1 MKKGLTRFA
10 DMTSEEFTTNAAT
23 YKTPLLSVSSKA
35 ALRAELPL
43 DVRRGERA
51 AASAKERYLA
61 SHART
66 GRKLPVAEARDGRG
80 GGGGGAP
87 AV

>member
-23 YKTPLLSVSSKA
+23 YKTPLLSVRSKA
-35 ALRAELPL
+35 ATRAELPV

-51 AASAKERYLA
+51 AASA
-61 SHART
+61 
-66 GRKLPVAEARDGRG
+66 
-80 GGGGGAP
+80 
-87 AV
+87 